1 MFILNSICSHDLGN
15 CCNDSGL
22 LVFFKTGSSIISII
36 QIIAPIILL
45 IMATVQLTRLVIN
58 PDLKNGLK
66 SLRHK
71 FIAAGIIFF
80 IPIIVDATL
89 LMINPSGNFQ
99 ITSCLKEAKS
109 FNYENTKYI
118 SINENE
124 NKHFMLDEG
133 YEKGKPKENKNASS
147 TAKITGK
154 GVGVDVAKYA
164 QSWVGKVGYHFA
176 SNEPLANGSY
186 SDCSH
191 FVYHVLND
199 FGLMD
204 HYVRSIEWEAGHVQG
219 AVRVNSLSDAV
230 PGDVLCWDFG
240 DGTGHVEIYIG
251 NGRSVGCCGSGNT
264 GSTVEHAAGGY
275 TSIWH
280 ITAYD

>member
-15 CCNDSGL
+15 CCSDPGL
-22 LVFFKTGSSIISII
+22 IPIFKTSSGIIHII
-36 QIIAPIILL
+36 QIVAPIVLL
-45 IMATVQLTRLVIN
+45 VMASIQLTRMVMN

-66 SLRHK
+66 SLHAK
-71 FIAAGIIFF
+71 FLGAAIIFF
-80 IPIIVDATL
+80 VPMFVDVTL
-89 LMINPSGNFQ
+89 AMVEPSGNFQ
-99 ITSCLKEAKS
+99 ITSCLKEAQS
-109 FNYENTKYI
+109 FSYSNAKFV
-118 SINENE
+118 SIYD
-124 NKHFMLDEG
+124 DEKKLIIKDED
-133 YEKGKPKENKNASS
+133 YEKGKPKRTTNSS
-147 TAKITGK
+147 SSAKITGK

-176 SNEPLANGSY
+176 SNEPLANGSF

-204 HYVRSIEWEAGHVQG
+204 HYVRSIEWEAGHVDG
-219 AVRVNSLSDAV
+219 AVRVSSLDQAV

-251 NGRSVGCCGSGNT
+251 NGRSVGCCGSGNS
-264 GSTVEHAAGGY
+264 GSTVEHAASGY